1 MESERSDKVSIPMGG
16 MTESEYP
23 CVVTDKMIA
32 TWPAALIKAVNDNW
46 GFRMKLRTGEVF
58 KFGSAEPINDEWVHI
73 PIKPDFA
80 RDHMRHLSQVFG
92 EVHERGIDIRVSD
105 IVWIVDSED
114 GWFSRE

>member
-16 MTESEYP
+16 I
-23 CVVTDKMIA
+23 TDQYHPFNLTDQMRA
-32 TWPAALIKAVNDNW
+32 TWPAALIKAIGDNW

-73 PIKPDFA
+73 PIKQDFV
-80 RDHMRHLSQVFG
+80 REHMRHLSQVFG

-105 IVWIVDSED
+105 IVWIVDSES